1 MDRFTVAA
9 IQMHSGDDKES
20 NLAKAETLINV
31 ALEKGARFVVLPE
44 YFNFCGDPQVH
55 KQHAE
60 PIPGS
65 TANLLCAKARKYQVY
80 ILGGSI
86 AEKINGTDK
95 FFNTSLLINPSGE
108 IIAKYRKIHLFD
120 AEVDKEVVIKESD
133 VVEPGDKIVLAET
146 KYGMV
151 GLTICYDLRFPEL
164 YRELAVRGA
173 KIIFGPASFM
183 MITGK
188 DHWEPLLRARAI
200 ENQVFIVAAD
210 EIGPL
215 SGTTLLRYGKSM
227 IIDPWGTVL
236 SQAPDAEGVITA
248 ELDFDYMYK
257 VRREIPSLANRRP
270 QAYGP

>member
-173 KIIFGPASFM
+173 KIIFVAASFM

-257 VRREIPSLANRRP
+257 VRREVPSLANRRP
-270 QAYGP
+270 QAYGL